1 MVKNSNNSSRIF
13 VPGITGV
20 DLEGIDDTVGYQALG
35 LTAVLLVW
43 RAQLA
48 IILSNWLPSSEIQ
61 QLESMRWIARSFTN
75 VFAIR
80 EFAAFVAVKRSIGF
94 EFETLSGLTS
104 EQRKAY
110 ITQLVKELANSTAPR
125 NARLLNLRELNAA
138 NIDSHRHAIMNQLFG
153 LWQAYPI
160 HNPTLVFKGQGLS
173 TLDFATLT

>member
-1 MVKNSNNSSRIF
+1 MVSKISNNNSRIF

-20 DLEGIDDTVGYQALG
+20 DLEGIQETIGYQALG

-75 VFAIR
+75 VLAIR
-80 EFAAFVAVKRSIGF
+80 ELAAFVAVKRSIGF
-94 EFETLSGLTS
+94 EFEALSGLTA

-110 ITQLVKELANSTAPR
+110 ITHLVKELADSTAPR
-125 NARLLNLRELNAA
+125 NARLC
-138 NIDSHRHAIMNQLFG
+138 
-153 LWQAYPI
+153 PI
-160 HNPTLVFKGQGLS
+160 KYS
-173 TLDFATLT
+173 